1 MNTALLATAKLVP
14 VLLPPLSIRERVDS
28 AMALQ
33 STISTEDKNKNLSFP
48 LTTTK
53 YCKWGAGLPLRQDFV
68 VSPRG
73 AEGQVLCLCPLPLF
87 RLYS

>member
-1 MNTALLATAKLVP
+1 MVP

-33 STISTEDKNKNLSFP
+33 STEDKNKNLSFR
-48 LTTTK
+48 LSTTK

-87 RLYS
+87 PL